1 MSEDG
6 RETKKSG
13 SLLEIRFHIK
23 HNSKNNSPEKKEKL
37 W

>member
-1 MSEDG
+1 MFEDG

-13 SLLEIRFHIK
+13 DLLEIRFHIK
-23 HNSKNNSPEKKEKL
+23 HNSMNNRYEKMEKP